1 MAAEDIRLIVERC
14 YSIPPGLTSNPL
26 DQLNPSVQAPS
37 ASAGPVAAEVDPS
50 AVIRDLVG
58 R

>member
-14 YSIPPGLTSNPL
+14 YSIPPGLTANPL
-26 DQLNPSVQAPS
+26 DQLNPTVQSPS
-37 ASAGPVAAEVDPS
+37 TSSGPVSAEVDPS

-58 R
+58 